1 MISNKAKPTP
11 DYADRPVD
19 NSSFAADDSNGNA
32 NNSDGNA
39 DNSDGTEKVI
49 APKTY
54 ELSKE
59 QYVYNGKVK
68 TPEVRIYG
76 KHGDQLPDT
85 AFTVEKASGRKNVG
99 T

>member
-1 MISNKAKPTP
+1 M
-11 DYADRPVD
+11 
-19 NSSFAADDSNGNA
+19 
-32 NNSDGNA
+32 
-39 DNSDGTEKVI
+39 I

-99 T
+99 TYAYKITFRGAYKKIWNQNTDI

>member
-1 MISNKAKPTP
+1 M
-11 DYADRPVD
+11 
-19 NSSFAADDSNGNA
+19 
-32 NNSDGNA
+32 
-39 DNSDGTEKVI
+39 I

-76 KHGDQLPDT
+76 KHGDQAPDT
-85 AFTVEKASGRKNVG
+85 AFTVKKASGRKNVG
-99 T
+99 TYTYKITFRGAYKNMESKH